1 MTVFQIL
8 ALAIGGPIALMSLV
22 ILIHL
27 LIRDR
32 GSWGIGGAMALIV
45 PIVIILVAFLGVK

>member
-8 ALAIGGPIALMSLV
+8 SLAIGGPIALLSLV
-22 ILIHL
+22 ILVHL

-32 GSWGIGGAMALIV
+32 GSWGIGGALALVV
-45 PIVIILVAFLGVK
+45 PIVVILVAFLGVK